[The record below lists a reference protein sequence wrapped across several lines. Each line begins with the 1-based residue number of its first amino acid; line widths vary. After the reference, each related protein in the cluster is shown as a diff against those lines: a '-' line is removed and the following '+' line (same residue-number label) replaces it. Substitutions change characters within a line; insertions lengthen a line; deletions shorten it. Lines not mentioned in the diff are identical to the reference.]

1 VEEEGG
7 VGGIE
12 TKGRGMTEGEAGTAV
27 TTGETTG
34 GGTTGETTGETTGG
48 VEWLCVLG
56 VCAISLEL

>member
-1 VEEEGG
+1 

-34 GGTTGETTGETTGG
+34 GGTTGEMTGG
-48 VEWLCVLG
+48 AESLCVLG